1 MISKPTLTRVG
12 DKKREGKDM
21 NLNEL
26 IDLERGP
33 RMALIQWLQRRYL
46 LADPLNCAQRNQGM
60 ELQPEAKTTWMDFF
74 GEKSDFLRILYYH
87 AFLKKL

>member
-12 DKKREGKDM
+12 DKKPRRESDM

-33 RMALIQWLQRRYL
+33 RMALI
-46 LADPLNCAQRNQGM
+46 
-60 ELQPEAKTTWMDFF
+60 K
-74 GEKSDFLRILYYH
+74 
-87 AFLKKL
+87 

>member
-1 MISKPTLTRVG
+1 MISQPTLTRVG

-46 LADPLNCAQRNQGM
+46 LADPLNCAQCNQGM
-60 ELQPEAKTTWMDFF
+60 ELTPRSQDHVD
-74 GEKSDFLRILYYH
+74 GFLW
-87 AFLKKL
+87 